1 MSDQPYIA
9 EDGFLPISPTSV
21 SMSGDGEATV
31 IHNTD
36 EPDGADNLQ
45 RHADLSLHA
54 DNGYEEEEWSDGDK
68 SRVIIE
74 PGLGFTEETDESDS
88 NPFEDDGSGYSVDYS
103 ESEKD
108 GEEGGENEISDVQ
121 QKLESMAP
129 LENDQQREF
138 QLLFSG
144 EEEGKTKQSEKEGEK
159 TEPEIRRRDDAQHEG
174 EDLGDDGKMTWYFWR

>member
-1 MSDQPYIA
+1 
-9 EDGFLPISPTSV
+9 
-21 SMSGDGEATV
+21 MSGDGEATV

-45 RHADLSLHA
+45 RHADLSLHG

-74 PGLGFTEETDESDS
+74 PGLGFKEETDESDS